1 MGTLGD
7 ALSCIH
13 WEFKKKSSMHLY
25 VFPGTLYPLLGYFK
39 KMSRQQEQRTEKV
52 TKDETENH
60 DKEK

>member
-1 MGTLGD
+1 
-7 ALSCIH
+7 
-13 WEFKKKSSMHLY
+13 MHLY